1 MNREINLILPGS
13 GFLLPVYVGAIKS
26 LSSHKIMI
34 RQIAATSG
42 GAIAAVLYAANPS
55 IGSLSY
61 LVLEHDWSPFMRV
74 EDLSGLFRL
83 AARGGWCNPKAL
95 HKFLLAKTCNMRFRD
110 LGELDL
116 QIVATNLNTHE
127 REIFSK
133 DATPDVL
140 LADAARAS
148 SSIPLIYPP
157 YKLDGEY
164 YVDGGMCDDAPSDL
178 VDRVGVA
185 RENIGLWIGGKTLGN
200 AYKNNV
206 INEITNSFNTLFMSA
221 AKLERKMRGVEWVD
235 INVDRRDALNA
246 GISGQEKMELLKKG
260 EEAMYAHIS
269 DGWVLGH
276 DY

>member
-13 GFLLPVYVGAIKS
+13 GFLLPVYVGAIKAI
-26 LSSHKIMI
+26 LARRIVI

-42 GAIAAVLYAANPS
+42 GAIASVLYAANPS
-55 IGSLSY
+55 IASLSD
-61 LVLEHDWSPFMRV
+61 LVLERDWSPFMRV
-74 EDLSGLFRL
+74 EDLGGLFRL

-95 HKFLLAKTCNMRFRD
+95 HKFLLANTCDMRFRD
-110 LGELDL
+110 LREIDL
-116 QIVATNLNTHE
+116 QIVATNLNSHE

-133 DATPDVL
+133 DVTPDVL

-178 VDRVGVA
+178 ADRVDGA
-185 RENIGLWIGGKTLGN
+185 RENVGMWIGGKTVGN

-221 AKLERKMRGVEWVD
+221 AKLERKMSGVEWVD
-235 INVDRRDALNA
+235 VNVDRRDALNA
-246 GISGQEKMELLKKG
+246 GISRQEKMELLKKG
-260 EEAMYAHIS
+260 EEAMNDHIT